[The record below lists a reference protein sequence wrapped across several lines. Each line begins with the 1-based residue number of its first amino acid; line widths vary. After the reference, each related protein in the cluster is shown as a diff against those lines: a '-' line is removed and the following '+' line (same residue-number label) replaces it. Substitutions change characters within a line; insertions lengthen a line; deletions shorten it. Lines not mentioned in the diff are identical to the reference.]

1 MTVPD
6 QFQPQPAHTEMDGRN
21 EAEGP
26 QQDEKYSEENS
37 GDHHGGT
44 DKLVPAT
51 SLLGKRHHSLYASL
65 NGYEGEAMR
74 KVTVIH
80 LKC

>member
-1 MTVPD
+1 MIVPD
-6 QFQPQPAHTEMDGRN
+6 QFQPKPAHTDMDGRE

-37 GDHHGGT
+37 SDPHGVT
-44 DKLVPAT
+44 DKPVPAI

-74 KVTVIH
+74 KVIVIH
-80 LKC
+80 LMC